1 MATTIAGLASAVV
14 LAVAYVVLAER
25 MDEGSLARRQLD
37 AWVFVAG
44 VGCLLVMLTGGASVS
59 RARHL
64 AIQRV
69 GMLPEG
75 PMVVEREKQVSL
87 YRDAIGER
95 DAAEPEAALRAPSEA
110 RDAPLAA
117 DDGEVAVVAGG
128 AAPYVALRGERPRVT
143 DGPALQPPLAPVAD
157 APLPGGVYTPALA
170 AQPPDATPPVQA
182 VVIAPPTARPI
193 PPATDLPP
201 TPAPPTPEPSPWPS
215 PTPFCGD
222 PRDIVVDLG
231 VLDASIERGGE
242 APTVR
247 YRAQVHN
254 RSTFPVT
261 LADVLVTLEGRDSG
275 SERFGHVRL
284 PDFQVE
290 PSVVHALEGTMT
302 LTKSPSPF
310 GTTQLCVSL
319 VTETCGQALPYH
331 LTKRCTG
338 ARGY

>member
-1 MATTIAGLASAVV
+1 MAMTIAGLASAVV

-44 VGCLLVMLTGGASVS
+44 VGCLVVMLTGGASVS

-64 AIQRV
+64 AMQRV
-69 GMLPEG
+69 VTVSEG
-75 PMVVEREKQVSL
+75 PMVVERTQPVSL
-87 YRDAIGER
+87 YRDAVGRREVT
-95 DAAEPEAALRAPSEA
+95 EPDVAVGAPEELRV
-110 RDAPLAA
+110 APLAA
-117 DDGEVAVVAGG
+117 DTGEQAVEADGG
-128 AAPYVALRGERPRVT
+128 APYVALRGERPTVAEV
-143 DGPALQPPLAPVAD
+143 PAVQPPLVPVTD
-157 APLPGGVYTPALA
+157 APLPGGVYTPSLA
-170 AQPPDATPPVQA
+170 VLPPVGTPAVEA

-193 PPATDLPP
+193 PPATDVPP
-201 TPAPPTPEPSPWPS
+201 SPAPPTPEPSPWPS

-222 PRDIVVDLG
+222 PRDIVVDLE
-231 VLDASIERGGE
+231 VLDASIERGAE

-261 LADVLVTLEGRDSG
+261 LVDVLVTLEGRDSG

-284 PDFQVE
+284 PDVQVE

-319 VTETCGQALPYH
+319 VTETCGRALPYH